1 MFLDCGITFLNRF
14 ILFLSCNTMEADFS
28 WIYLI
33 IFLMIPLARILP
45 RILKKLKSGNSESQ
59 EIPQRQFESN
69 FNRYEDQSDKQ
80 FESNSTEYQELP
92 KSSKPQTKN
101 MLVLGELH
109 RGVKQFEDIQKNT
122 GLTTEELNS
131 ILEDLENNGLMKA
144 QQKSGLFGMKTE
156 LVPTDKGFK
165 EYYS

>member
-1 MFLDCGITFLNRF
+1 
-14 ILFLSCNTMEADFS
+14 MEADFS

-33 IFLMIPLARILP
+33 IFLMVPLARILP
-45 RILKKLKSGNSESQ
+45 RVLKKLKSGNSESQ
-59 EIPQRQFESN
+59 DIPQRQFESN
-69 FNRYEDQSDKQ
+69 FNRYEDQSDNQ
-80 FESNSTEYQELP
+80 FESNSTEYQEPP

-109 RGVKQFEDIQKNT
+109 RGVKQFENIQKNT
-122 GLTTEELNS
+122 GLTTEELDS

-156 LVPTDKGFK
+156 LIPTDKGFK

>member
-1 MFLDCGITFLNRF
+1 
-14 ILFLSCNTMEADFS
+14 MEADFS
-28 WIYLI
+28 WMYLI

-80 FESNSTEYQELP
+80 FESNSTEYQEP
-92 KSSKPQTKN
+92 QKSSKPQTKN

-131 ILEDLENNGLMKA
+131 ILEDLENNGFMKA

>member
-1 MFLDCGITFLNRF
+1 
-14 ILFLSCNTMEADFS
+14 MEADFS
-28 WIYLI
+28 WVYLI

-45 RILKKLKSGNSESQ
+45 RVLRKLKTGDFDSQ
-59 EIPQRQFESN
+59 NISQRQYGSDFGRFEK
-69 FNRYEDQSDKQ
+69 QSDEQ
-80 FESNSTEYQELP
+80 FKSNTSEYQEPP

-109 RGVKQFEDIQKNT
+109 RGVRQFENIQKNT

-131 ILEDLENNGLMKA
+131 ILEDLENNGLMKP

>member
-1 MFLDCGITFLNRF
+1 
-14 ILFLSCNTMEADFS
+14 MEADFS
-28 WIYLI
+28 WVYLI

-45 RILKKLKSGNSESQ
+45 RVLRKLKTGDFNSQDISQ
-59 EIPQRQFESN
+59 RQYDSDFGRFEKQSDEQFESN
-69 FNRYEDQSDKQ
+69 TS
-80 FESNSTEYQELP
+80 EYQEPP

-109 RGVKQFEDIQKNT
+109 RGVRLFENIQKNT
-122 GLTTEELNS
+122 GMTTEELNS
-131 ILEDLENNGLMKA
+131 ILEDLESNGLMKA

>member
-1 MFLDCGITFLNRF
+1 
-14 ILFLSCNTMEADFS
+14 
-28 WIYLI
+28 
-33 IFLMIPLARILP
+33 
-45 RILKKLKSGNSESQ
+45 
-59 EIPQRQFESN
+59 
-69 FNRYEDQSDKQ
+69 
-80 FESNSTEYQELP
+80 
-92 KSSKPQTKN
+92 

-131 ILEDLENNGLMKA
+131 ILEDLENNGFMKA

>member
-1 MFLDCGITFLNRF
+1 
-14 ILFLSCNTMEADFS
+14 MEADFS

-45 RILKKLKSGNSESQ
+45 RVLKKLKSGNSESQ
-59 EIPQRQFESN
+59 DIPQRQFESN
-69 FNRYEDQSDKQ
+69 FNRYEDQSDNQ
-80 FESNSTEYQELP
+80 FESNSTEYQEPP

-109 RGVKQFEDIQKNT
+109 RGVKQFENIQKNT
-122 GLTTEELNS
+122 GFTTEELDS

-156 LVPTDKGFK
+156 LIPTDKGFK

>member
-1 MFLDCGITFLNRF
+1 
-14 ILFLSCNTMEADFS
+14 MEADFS

-45 RILKKLKSGNSESQ
+45 RVLKKLKSGNSESQ
-59 EIPQRQFESN
+59 DISQRQFESN
-69 FNRYEDQSDKQ
+69 FNRYEDQSDNQ
-80 FESNSTEYQELP
+80 FESNSTEYQEPP

-109 RGVKQFEDIQKNT
+109 RGVKQFENIQKNT
-122 GLTTEELNS
+122 GLTTEELDS

>member
-1 MFLDCGITFLNRF
+1 
-14 ILFLSCNTMEADFS
+14 MEADFS
-28 WIYLI
+28 WMYLI

-59 EIPQRQFESN
+59 DIPQRQFESN
-69 FNRYEDQSDKQ
+69 FNRYEDQSDNQ
-80 FESNSTEYQELP
+80 FESNSTEYQEPP

-122 GLTTEELNS
+122 GLTTEELDS

>member
-1 MFLDCGITFLNRF
+1 
-14 ILFLSCNTMEADFS
+14 MEADFS
-28 WIYLI
+28 WVYLI

-45 RILKKLKSGNSESQ
+45 RVLRKLKTGDFNSQDIS
-59 EIPQRQFESN
+59 QRQYGSDFGRFEK
-69 FNRYEDQSDKQ
+69 QSDEQ
-80 FESNSTEYQELP
+80 FKSNPTEYPEPP

-109 RGVKQFEDIQKNT
+109 RGVRLFENIQKNT

-131 ILEDLENNGLMKA
+131 ILEDLESNGLMKP

>member
-1 MFLDCGITFLNRF
+1 
-14 ILFLSCNTMEADFS
+14 MEADFS

-80 FESNSTEYQELP
+80 FESNSTEYQEPP

-131 ILEDLENNGLMKA
+131 ILEDLENNGFMKA
-144 QQKSGLFGMKTE
+144 KQKSGLFGMKTE

>member
-1 MFLDCGITFLNRF
+1 
-14 ILFLSCNTMEADFS
+14 MEADFS

-45 RILKKLKSGNSESQ
+45 RVLKKLKSGNSESQ

-80 FESNSTEYQELP
+80 FESNSTEYPEPP

-109 RGVKQFEDIQKNT
+109 RGVRLFENVQKNT

-131 ILEDLENNGLMKA
+131 ILEDLETNGFMKT
-144 QQKSGLFGMKTE
+144 QQKPGLLGMKTE

>member
-1 MFLDCGITFLNRF
+1 
-14 ILFLSCNTMEADFS
+14 MEADFS
-28 WIYLI
+28 WVYLI

-45 RILKKLKSGNSESQ
+45 RVLRKLKTGDFNSQDISQ
-59 EIPQRQFESN
+59 RQYGSDFGRFEKQSDEQFESKT
-69 FNRYEDQSDKQ
+69 S
-80 FESNSTEYQELP
+80 EYQEPP

-109 RGVKQFEDIQKNT
+109 RGVRLFENIQKNT

-131 ILEDLENNGLMKA
+131 ILEDLESNGLMKA

>member
-1 MFLDCGITFLNRF
+1 
-14 ILFLSCNTMEADFS
+14 MEADFS
-28 WIYLI
+28 WMYLI

-80 FESNSTEYQELP
+80 FESNSTEYQEPP

-109 RGVKQFEDIQKNT
+109 RGIKQFEDIQKNT

>member
-1 MFLDCGITFLNRF
+1 
-14 ILFLSCNTMEADFS
+14 MEADFS
-28 WIYLI
+28 WMYLI
-33 IFLMIPLARILP
+33 IFLMIPLARIIP

-80 FESNSTEYQELP
+80 FESNSTEYQEPP

-109 RGVKQFEDIQKNT
+109 RGIRQFENIQKNT

-131 ILEDLENNGLMKA
+131 ILEDLENNGFMKA

>member
-1 MFLDCGITFLNRF
+1 
-14 ILFLSCNTMEADFS
+14 MEADFS
-28 WIYLI
+28 WVYLI

-45 RILKKLKSGNSESQ
+45 RVLRKLKTGDFDSQ
-59 EIPQRQFESN
+59 NISQRQYGSDFGRFEKQSDEQFESN
-69 FNRYEDQSDKQ
+69 L
-80 FESNSTEYQELP
+80 TEYQEPP

-109 RGVKQFEDIQKNT
+109 RGVRLFENIQKNT

-131 ILEDLENNGLMKA
+131 ILEDLESNGLMKP

>member
-1 MFLDCGITFLNRF
+1 
-14 ILFLSCNTMEADFS
+14 MEADFS

-59 EIPQRQFESN
+59 DIPQRQFESN
-69 FNRYEDQSDKQ
+69 FNRYEDQSDNQ
-80 FESNSTEYQELP
+80 FESNSTEYQEPP

-109 RGVKQFEDIQKNT
+109 RGVKQFENIQKNT
-122 GLTTEELNS
+122 GLTTEELDS

>member
-1 MFLDCGITFLNRF
+1 
-14 ILFLSCNTMEADFS
+14 MEADFS
-28 WIYLI
+28 WMYLI

-80 FESNSTEYQELP
+80 FESNSTEYQEPP

-122 GLTTEELNS
+122 GLTTNELDS

>member
-1 MFLDCGITFLNRF
+1 
-14 ILFLSCNTMEADFS
+14 MEADFS

-59 EIPQRQFESN
+59 ETPQRQFESN

-80 FESNSTEYQELP
+80 FEFNSTEYQEPP

-109 RGVKQFEDIQKNT
+109 RGVKQFENIQKNT
-122 GLTTEELNS
+122 GLTTEELDS

-156 LVPTDKGFK
+156 LIPTDKGFK

>member
-1 MFLDCGITFLNRF
+1 
-14 ILFLSCNTMEADFS
+14 MEADFS
-28 WIYLI
+28 WIYLV
-33 IFLMIPLARILP
+33 IFLMVPLARILP
-45 RILKKLKSGNSESQ
+45 RVLKKYKIGGFQSQ
-59 EIPQRQFESN
+59 EVPQRQFESN

-80 FESNSTEYQELP
+80 FQSTPTQSQEVP

-109 RGVKQFEDIQKNT
+109 RGVRLFENVQKNT
-122 GLTTEELNS
+122 GLTNEELNS
-131 ILEDLENNGLMKA
+131 ILEDLETNGLMKT
-144 QQKSGLFGMKTE
+144 QEKPGLMGGTKTE

>member
-1 MFLDCGITFLNRF
+1 
-14 ILFLSCNTMEADFS
+14 MEADFS

-45 RILKKLKSGNSESQ
+45 RVLRKLKTGDFNSQDISQ
-59 EIPQRQFESN
+59 RQYGSDFGRFEKQSDEQFESN
-69 FNRYEDQSDKQ
+69 TN
-80 FESNSTEYQELP
+80 EYQEPP

-109 RGVKQFEDIQKNT
+109 RGVRQFENIQKNT

-131 ILEDLENNGLMKA
+131 ILEDLESNGLMKP

-156 LVPTDKGFK
+156 LVSTDKGFK

>member
-1 MFLDCGITFLNRF
+1 
-14 ILFLSCNTMEADFS
+14 MEADFS

-45 RILKKLKSGNSESQ
+45 RVLRKLKTGDFNSQDISQ
-59 EIPQRQFESN
+59 RQYGSDFGRFEKQYDEQFESN
-69 FNRYEDQSDKQ
+69 TS
-80 FESNSTEYQELP
+80 EYQEPP

-109 RGVKQFEDIQKNT
+109 RGVRLFENIQKNT

-131 ILEDLENNGLMKA
+131 ILEDLESNGLMKA

>member
-1 MFLDCGITFLNRF
+1 
-14 ILFLSCNTMEADFS
+14 MEADFS

-45 RILKKLKSGNSESQ
+45 RVLKKLKSGNSESQ
-59 EIPQRQFESN
+59 DIPQRQFESN
-69 FNRYEDQSDKQ
+69 FNRYEDQSDNQ
-80 FESNSTEYQELP
+80 FESNSTEYQEPP

-122 GLTTEELNS
+122 GLTTDELNS
-131 ILEDLENNGLMKA
+131 ILEDLENNGFMKA
-144 QQKSGLFGMKTE
+144 KQKSGLFGMKTE
-156 LVPTDKGFK
+156 LVPTDKGFR

>member
-1 MFLDCGITFLNRF
+1 
-14 ILFLSCNTMEADFS
+14 MEADFS

-80 FESNSTEYQELP
+80 FESNSTEYPEPP

-109 RGVKQFEDIQKNT
+109 RGVRLFENVQKNT
-122 GLTTEELNS
+122 GLTNEELNS
-131 ILEDLENNGLMKA
+131 ILEDLEANGLMKT
-144 QQKSGLFGMKTE
+144 QERPGLLGMKTE

>member
-1 MFLDCGITFLNRF
+1 
-14 ILFLSCNTMEADFS
+14 MEADFS

-45 RILKKLKSGNSESQ
+45 RVLKKLKSGNSESQ
-59 EIPQRQFESN
+59 DISQRQFESN
-69 FNRYEDQSDKQ
+69 FNRYEDQFDKQ
-80 FESNSTEYQELP
+80 FESNSNEYQEPP

-109 RGVKQFEDIQKNT
+109 RGVKQFENIQKNT

-131 ILEDLENNGLMKA
+131 ILEDLENNGFMKA

>member
-1 MFLDCGITFLNRF
+1 
-14 ILFLSCNTMEADFS
+14 MEADFS
-28 WIYLI
+28 WVYLI

-45 RILKKLKSGNSESQ
+45 RVLRKLKTGDFNSQDISQ
-59 EIPQRQFESN
+59 RQYGSDFGRFEKQSDEQFESN
-69 FNRYEDQSDKQ
+69 TS
-80 FESNSTEYQELP
+80 EYQEPP

-109 RGVKQFEDIQKNT
+109 RGVRLFENIQKNT
-122 GLTTEELNS
+122 GMTTEELNS
-131 ILEDLENNGLMKA
+131 ILEDLESNGLMKA

>member
-1 MFLDCGITFLNRF
+1 
-14 ILFLSCNTMEADFS
+14 MEADFS
-28 WIYLI
+28 WVYLI
-33 IFLMIPLARILP
+33 FFLMIPLARILP
-45 RILKKLKSGNSESQ
+45 RVLRKFKTGDFDSTNISQ
-59 EIPQRQFESN
+59 RQYGSDFGRFEKQSDEQFESN
-69 FNRYEDQSDKQ
+69 PA
-80 FESNSTEYQELP
+80 EYQEPP

-109 RGVKQFEDIQKNT
+109 RGVRFFENIQKNT

-131 ILEDLENNGLMKA
+131 ILEDLESNGLMKA

>member
-1 MFLDCGITFLNRF
+1 
-14 ILFLSCNTMEADFS
+14 MEADFS
-28 WIYLI
+28 WMYLI
-33 IFLMIPLARILP
+33 IFLMIPLARIIP

-80 FESNSTEYQELP
+80 FESNSTEYQEP
-92 KSSKPQTKN
+92 QKSSKPQTKN

-131 ILEDLENNGLMKA
+131 ILEDLENNGFMKA

>member
-1 MFLDCGITFLNRF
+1 
-14 ILFLSCNTMEADFS
+14 MEADFS
-28 WIYLI
+28 WMYLI

-45 RILKKLKSGNSESQ
+45 RVLKKLKSGNSESQ

-80 FESNSTEYQELP
+80 FESNSTEYQEP
-92 KSSKPQTKN
+92 SKSSKPQTKN

>member
-1 MFLDCGITFLNRF
+1 
-14 ILFLSCNTMEADFS
+14 MEADFS

-33 IFLMIPLARILP
+33 IFLMVPLARILP
-45 RILKKLKSGNSESQ
+45 RVLKKFKSGGIESQ
-59 EIPQRQFESN
+59 EISERQYGSDFGRFEKQSDEQFESN
-69 FNRYEDQSDKQ
+69 T
-80 FESNSTEYQELP
+80 TEYQQPP

-109 RGVKQFEDIQKNT
+109 RGVRSFENIQKNT

>member
-1 MFLDCGITFLNRF
+1 
-14 ILFLSCNTMEADFS
+14 MEADFS
-28 WIYLI
+28 WVYLI

-45 RILKKLKSGNSESQ
+45 RVLRKLKTGDFNSQDISQ
-59 EIPQRQFESN
+59 RQYGSDFGRFEKQSDEQFESN
-69 FNRYEDQSDKQ
+69 TS
-80 FESNSTEYQELP
+80 EYQEPP

-109 RGVKQFEDIQKNT
+109 RGVRLFENIQKNT

-131 ILEDLENNGLMKA
+131 ILEDLENNGFMKA